1 MMLLIRNMESERC
14 KTIVKQELRK
24 LGVHY
29 SYVEL
34 GEVEV
39 LVKFSSE
46 KQELFANALKK
57 SGLELMVN
65 QKTHLIDKI
74 KDAVNEFIYFS
85 DDITHPNFSEFI
97 TKRVNYDYNY
107 MSKAFSEAE
116 GITIEKYFIQ
126 QRIDRVKELLV
137 YGGLSL
143 NEIAYKLLFSSVA
156 HLSNQFKKVTG
167 LTPFNFRHSKDNSSE
182 KNIHI

>member
-29 SYVEL
+29 KYVEL
-34 GEVEV
+34 GEVE
-39 LVKFSSE
+39 LQSGISIE
-46 KQELFANALKK
+46 KQKIFADALKR

-65 QKTHLIDKI
+65 QKTILIQKI
-74 KDAVNEFIYFS
+74 KDAVSEFISFS
-85 DDITHPNFSEFI
+85 DDITHPSFSDFI
-97 TKRVNYDYNY
+97 TKKVNYDYNY
-107 MSKAFSEAE
+107 LSKAFSEAE
-116 GITIEKYFIQ
+116 GMTIEKYFIQ
-126 QRIDRVKELLV
+126 KRIDRVKELLV
-137 YGGLSL
+137 YGGCSL
-143 NEIAYKLLFSSVA
+143 NEIAYKLFFSSVA

-167 LTPFNFRHSKDNSSE
+167 FTPFNFRHIQDNSSK

>member
-14 KTIVKQELRK
+14 KTIVKQELKK
-24 LGVHY
+24 LGVRY
-29 SYVEL
+29 NYVEL

-39 LVKFSSE
+39 LVKLSSE
-46 KQELFANALKK
+46 KQELFADALKK

-65 QKTHLIDKI
+65 QKTILVDKI

-85 DDITHPNFSEFI
+85 DDITHPNFSGFI
-97 TKRVNYDYNY
+97 TKKVNYDYNY
-107 MSKAFSEAE
+107 LSKAFSESE

-126 QRIDRVKELLV
+126 QRINRVKELLV

-167 LTPFNFRHSKDNSSE
+167 LTPFNFRLSKDNSSK

>member
-29 SYVEL
+29 KYVEL

-39 LVKFSSE
+39 LVKLPSD
-46 KQELFANALKK
+46 KQILLADALRK

-65 QKTHLIDKI
+65 QKTLLVERI

-85 DDITHPNFSEFI
+85 DDIAHPNFSAYI
-97 TKRVNYDYNY
+97 TQKVNYDYNY
-107 MSKAFSEAE
+107 LSKAFSEAE
-116 GITIEKYFIQ
+116 GVTIEKYFIQ

-137 YGGLSL
+137 YGGFSL

-167 LTPFNFRHSKDNSSE
+167 LTPFNFRQSKDNSSK
-182 KNIHI
+182 KNSDI

>member
-14 KTIVKQELRK
+14 KTIVKQELKK
-24 LGVHY
+24 LGVRY
-29 SYVEL
+29 KYVEL

-39 LVKFSSE
+39 LTGLSSE
-46 KQELFANALKK
+46 KQGLFAEALKS
-57 SGLELMVN
+57 SGLELMIN
-65 QKTHLIDKI
+65 QKCRLIGKI
-74 KDAVNEFIYFS
+74 KEAVNDFIYFS
-85 DDITHPNFSEFI
+85 DDITHPNFSGYI
-97 TKRVNYDYNY
+97 TNKVNYDYNY
-107 MSKAFSEAE
+107 LSKAFSESE

-126 QRIDRVKELLV
+126 QRINRVKEMLV
-137 YGGLSL
+137 YDKYSL

-167 LTPFNFRHSKDNSSE
+167 LTPFNFRQRKDNSSE